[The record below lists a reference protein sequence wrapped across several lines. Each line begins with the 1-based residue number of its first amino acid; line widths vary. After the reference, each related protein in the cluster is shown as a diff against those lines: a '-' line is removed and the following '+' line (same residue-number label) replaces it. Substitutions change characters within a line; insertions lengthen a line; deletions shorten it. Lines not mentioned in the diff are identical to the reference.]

1 MQIDP
6 EDRLTDQE
14 PSQSS
19 SSKTMLI
26 GVAVIIAIAAVVYF
40 YLDQPE
46 EVTQPPPPAPPPIV
60 TPAPAPEQP
69 PALDIPESMPALQVE
84 PNEPEPEPEP
94 TLTLETSDEELR
106 LDLGDAGESDL
117 LDSVLKNN
125 DLVQR
130 SASMI
135 DGMSRGILLGK
146 VLPVAPPKGKFS
158 TVTEQGNEYM
168 DPAGYERYD
177 SYAQSIEAL
186 DTDTLAS
193 TFHRFRPLLEE
204 AYGTLGYPKEDFDNA
219 LIRALDRVLLTPE
232 ITEPIELTRKEAIY
246 QYADP
251 ELEEL
256 TDLQKQLLR
265 MGPDNINKIKRQAA
279 ALRAALL
286 DPAR

>member
-46 EVTQPPPPAPPPIV
+46 EVTQAPPPAPPPIV

-69 PALDIPESMPALQVE
+69 PALDIPEPMPAIQVE

>member
-6 EDRLTDQE
+6 DDRLTDQE
-14 PSQSS
+14 PRQSS
-19 SSKTMLI
+19 SNKTVLI
-26 GVAVIIAIAAVVYF
+26 GVVVIIAIAAVVYF
-40 YLDQPE
+40 YQDQPE
-46 EVTQPPPPAPPPIV
+46 EVTQAPPPPPIA
-60 TPAPAPEQP
+60 TPAPAPQPEQP
-69 PALDIPESMPALQVE
+69 PAQDIPEPVQAMPLE
-84 PNEPEPEPEP
+84 PNMPEPEPEP
-94 TLTLETSDEELR
+94 TLTLETSDDELR
-106 LDLGDAGESDL
+106 MELAGAGDSDL
-117 LDSVLKNN
+117 LNAVLTND

-135 DGMSRGILLGK
+135 DGMSKGVLLGK
-146 VLPVAPPKGKFS
+146 VLPVTPPKGKF
-158 TVTEQGNEYM
+158 TTLVEQGNEYM

-177 SYAQSIEAL
+177 SYAQSIETL
-186 DTDTLAS
+186 DTDTLVSA
-193 TFHRFRPLLEE
+193 FHRFRPLLEE

-232 ITEPIELTRKEAIY
+232 ITEPIELKRKEAIY

-265 MGPDNINKIKRQAA
+265 MGPDNIDKIKRQAA

-286 DPAR
+286 DPAN

>member
-6 EDRLTDQE
+6 DDRLTDQE
-14 PSQSS
+14 PKNSS
-19 SSKTMLI
+19 SNKTILI
-26 GVAVIIAIAAVVYF
+26 GVVVIIAIAAVVYF
-40 YLDQPE
+40 YQGNPE
-46 EVTQPPPPAPPPIV
+46 KVTQAPPPPPPPIV
-60 TPAPAPEQP
+60 TPAPQPELP
-69 PALDIPESMPALQVE
+69 PAQDIPEPVQAMPLE
-84 PNEPEPEPEP
+84 PNVPEPEPEP
-94 TLTLETSDEELR
+94 TLTLETSDDELR
-106 LDLGDAGESDL
+106 VELAGAGDSDL
-117 LDSVLKNN
+117 LIAVLTND

-146 VLPVAPPKGKFS
+146 VLPVAPPKGKF
-158 TVTEQGNEYM
+158 TTITEQGNEYM

-232 ITEPIELTRKEAIY
+232 ITEPIELKRKEAIY

-286 DPAR
+286 DPAS

>member
-19 SSKTMLI
+19 SNTTMLI

-46 EVTQPPPPAPPPIV
+46 EVTQAPPPAPPPIV

-69 PALDIPESMPALQVE
+69 PALDIPEPMPAIPVE
-84 PNEPEPEPEP
+84 PNEPEPDPEP
-94 TLTLETSDEELR
+94 ALTLEASDEELR
-106 LDLGDAGESDL
+106 RDLSDAGESEL

-130 SASMI
+130 STSMI

-177 SYAQSIEAL
+177 SYAESIEAL
-186 DTDTLAS
+186 DTGTLAS

-204 AYGTLGYPKEDFDNA
+204 AYSTLGYPKEDFDNA

-232 ITEPIELTRKEAIY
+232 ITEPIELKRKEAIY

-265 MGPDNINKIKRQAA
+265 MGPDNIDKIKRQAA

-286 DPAR
+286 DPAG